1 MALKRVPLE
10 LVQGWPE
17 LDGALM
23 ELELDAAD
31 LIGSFGGWIRAR
43 GLSCHCL
50 VDSCPGIFKNIVDPF
65 DSQIFTY
72 QCVLWSFRNLWR
84 FRQRWLV
91 EVGGWRSG
99 NVEKMKTKNKLEVN
113 SGDDEGSPWGRFI
126 WQRKGFY
133 QVLII

>member
-23 ELELDAAD
+23 ELEVDAAD

-50 VDSCPGIFKNIVDPF
+50 VDSCPISVCFGLSGTFGGSDKGG
-65 DSQIFTY
+65 
-72 QCVLWSFRNLWR
+72 WSRL
-84 FRQRWLV
+84 
-91 EVGGWRSG
+91 EVGGLGAGLFGSG
-99 NVEKMKTKNKLEVN
+99 RD
-113 SGDDEGSPWGRFI
+113 SIRF
-126 WQRKGFY
+126 
-133 QVLII
+133 

>member
-43 GLSCHCL
+43 GLNCHCL
-50 VDSCPGIFKNIVDPF
+50 VDSCPGIFKHVIDPF

-84 FRQRWLV
+84 F
-91 EVGGWRSG
+91 
-99 NVEKMKTKNKLEVN
+99 
-113 SGDDEGSPWGRFI
+113 
-126 WQRKGFY
+126 
-133 QVLII
+133 

>member
-17 LDGALM
+17 LDGALL

-50 VDSCPGIFKNIVDPF
+50 VDSCPEIFVHKIIIDNCKF
-65 DSQIFTY
+65 QIITDE
-72 QCVLWSFRNLWR
+72 CVLWSLRNLWR
-84 FRQRWLV
+84 LRQGRLV
-91 EVGGWRSG
+91 KVGGGRS
-99 NVEKMKTKNKLEVN
+99 E
-113 SGDDEGSPWGRFI
+113 
-126 WQRKGFY
+126 KGFS
-133 QVLII
+133 

>member
-17 LDGALM
+17 LDGALV
-23 ELELDAAD
+23 ELDAAD

-50 VDSCPGIFKNIVDPF
+50 VDSCPEIFKHIIVPF

-84 FRQRWLV
+84 FRQGWLV

-99 NVEKMKTKNKLEVN
+99 NVEKNENQK
-113 SGDDEGSPWGRFI
+113 
-126 WQRKGFY
+126 
-133 QVLII
+133 